1 MKTTVTLRFN
11 RLLSMEES
19 AMLMATAGELGATA
33 DGYKLETFQSDK
45 PEDKRI
51 TRCSRCGIEVGTKKS
66 VASWF
71 WDIQEGRI
79 GMPVAL
85 CGKCNG
91 SATPENRKLFLK
103 EMSD

>member
-1 MKTTVTLRFN
+1 
-11 RLLSMEES
+11 MEES

-79 GMPVAL
+79 GIPIAL
-85 CGKCNG
+85 CGICNG
-91 SATPENRKLFLK
+91 VVTPEKRKSLLK
-103 EMSD
+103 EMRSDP